1 MKIINNKIEF
11 RNSAEYQD
19 DDKFLK
25 VINNIIDNKDKQL
38 KACNKALHLNVKNSF
53 ITCDFEHLNVIKNK
67 MKNII
72 ELTSI
77 LIEKV
82 IAKYQIEQLSLD
94 EIKNEL
100 LALSD
105 NQEYKKDIE
114 KMFN

>member
-1 MKIINNKIEF
+1 MKITNENIEF
-11 RNSAEYQD
+11 RDSAEYQD
-19 DDKFLK
+19 NEKFLK
-25 VINNIIDNKDKQL
+25 VINNIIDNKDRQI
-38 KACNKALHLNVKNSF
+38 KACNKALRLNIKNSF
-53 ITCDFEHLNVIKNK
+53 ITCDFEHLNVIKHK

-114 KMFN
+114 KLFN